1 MPFGGVKNSGVGR
14 EGVMNAIAEMTDIK
28 TYCFNLRKKISE

>member
-14 EGVMNAIAEMTDIK
+14 EGMSFAIQEITETK
-28 TYCFNLRKKISE
+28 VVCFKLRT